1 MPAVR
6 ALHVPTIWRRELDLV
21 RGVGC
26 FAPEVVPMFARVST
40 FQGSPERVDEGI
52 KIAEEQALPAAKALE
67 GFKGML
73 MLVDRDAGKSIAVTL
88 WESEEAMNAS
98 VEAANKIRGDVASA
112 AGEQIVSVEQYE
124 VAIDVPV

>member
-1 MPAVR
+1 
-6 ALHVPTIWRRELDLV
+6 
-21 RGVGC
+21 
-26 FAPEVVPMFARVST
+26 MFARVST

-73 MLVDRDAGKSIAVTL
+73 MLVDRDTGNSIAVTL

-98 VEAANKIRGDVASA
+98 VEAANKIRGNVASA